1 MQNIDYSVYLV
12 TDRHCLRGR
21 NFYAA
26 VEEALQSGVT
36 LVQLREKTLTP
47 EELLLEGQKMLA
59 LCRRYG
65 VPLLIDDQI
74 EVAKALGCAGVH
86 LGQDDDAITKAQ
98 RLLGTEAVIGIS
110 AHNLEEAVAAE
121 KAGAAYLGVGALY
134 PTGSK
139 KDAKLLPAGM
149 LRKITETVH
158 IPVVGIGGI
167 HEAQYQEVLAQGA
180 AGCAMISG
188 ILGADDITATVHRLK
203 KAAAACGK

>member
-1 MQNIDYSVYLV
+1 M
-12 TDRHCLRGR
+12 
-21 NFYAA
+21 
-26 VEEALQSGVT
+26 
-36 LVQLREKTLTP
+36 
-47 EELLLEGQKMLA
+47 
-59 LCRRYG
+59 
-65 VPLLIDDQI
+65 
-74 EVAKALGCAGVH
+74 
-86 LGQDDDAITKAQ
+86 
-98 RLLGTEAVIGIS
+98 
-110 AHNLEEAVAAE
+110 
-121 KAGAAYLGVGALY
+121 GVGALY

-203 KAAAACGK
+203 KAAAAYGK